1 MNDNRFVTKDGRIH
15 KCEYCGKE
23 IGPGKFAEQD
33 LQRHIQ
39 SKHGTS
45 EKIECPIC
53 KEKFVKIYLK
63 KHIRIVHEGIKD
75 QVHKCEQCGKEY
87 AHKLRLRIHIKR
99 DHDNIRDE
107 ECNQCGKLFFCRETL
122 KKHLRNTHNIIAAK
136 TSGSSTNR
144 DKAPDINEDP
154 ENSNNAKKE
163 QCNQCGKLV
172 FKSYL
177 KKHIRTVHEGIR
189 DQIYTCEH
197 CGKEYTNNF
206 HLKTHIK
213 QKHEEHSFDDSSD
226 AIKKEQCNQCGKL
239 FFKKY
244 LEKHIRTVH
253 EGKRD
258 QVHKC
263 EHCGKEYVHN
273 LRLRIHIKRDHDN
286 IRDEECDQCGKL
298 FSCTET
304 LKEHTK
310 KVHNKGNQKF
320 FHEKN
325 NFEFANV
332 RDHFTKVNK

>member
-1 MNDNRFVTKDGRIH
+1 MNDNSLVTKDGRIH

-23 IGPGKFAEQD
+23 IGPGKYAEQD

-163 QCNQCGKLV
+163 QCNQCGKL
-172 FKSYL
+172 
-177 KKHIRTVHEGIR
+177 
-189 DQIYTCEH
+189 
-197 CGKEYTNNF
+197 
-206 HLKTHIK
+206 
-213 QKHEEHSFDDSSD
+213 
-226 AIKKEQCNQCGKL
+226 

-258 QVHKC
+258 QIHKC

>member
-1 MNDNRFVTKDGRIH
+1 MIY

-23 IGPGKFAEQD
+23 HGPGKFAQQD

-39 SKHGTS
+39 SKHRI
-45 EKIECPIC
+45 EKTECHIC
-53 KEKFVKIYLK
+53 KGQFDKSYLK
-63 KHIRIVHEGIKD
+63 KHVMTVHEGKRD
-75 QVHKCEQCGKEY
+75 QIHKCMHCGKEY
-87 AHKLRLRIHIKR
+87 VHKYRLKTHIKR
-99 DHDNIRDE
+99 EHDNVRDE
-107 ECNQCGKLFFCRETL
+107 QCNQCGKLFFSNDAL
-122 KKHLRNTHNIIAAK
+122 KKHLRNRHSIIAVK
-136 TSGSSTNR
+136 TKKSNSITKSKSHIKPNH
-144 DKAPDINEDP
+144 D
-154 ENSNNAKKE
+154 NSN
-163 QCNQCGKLV
+163 V
-172 FKSYL
+172 
-177 KKHIRTVHEGIR
+177 R
-189 DQIYTCEH
+189 
-197 CGKEYTNNF
+197 
-206 HLKTHIK
+206 
-213 QKHEEHSFDDSSD
+213 
-226 AIKKEQCNQCGKL
+226 KEQCNQCGKL

-258 QVHKC
+258 QIHKC